1 MTYKELGMEKQY
13 TNKLTP
19 EVLAEFAQS
28 PFSAEDLAAMDDEA
42 RALVAESD
50 DYSRRHPVT
59 AIWRHAVVGSLTR
72 NGGTVSSASSG
83 GKIITSSGK
92 MAGMALVGDQV
103 TYPDGTS
110 AWIIS
115 GAGYSHQ
122 YGVRGFALV
131 GSKLD
136 NGDDIISTPQNIS
149 LLTACEG
156 IPMADDFLVAVT
168 LETDAGGKR

>member
-1 MTYKELGMEKQY
+1 MEKQY

-42 RALVAESD
+42 RARVAESD

-103 TYPDGTS
+103 TYRTAAAHGLSAVRATATS
-110 AWIIS
+110 TVSGDLRWWAVSWITGMILS
-115 GAGYSHQ
+115 ARRKIFH
-122 YGVRGFALV
+122 
-131 GSKLD
+131 
-136 NGDDIISTPQNIS
+136 
-149 LLTACEG
+149 C
-156 IPMADDFLVAVT
+156 
-168 LETDAGGKR
+168 